1 MIRQIATKLDFP
13 TEAVD
18 YLAEQQTLLLS
29 NSKATA
35 LLGSAMDDLFMQ
47 NDPSLAEKLGTI
59 ATETGIHSYT
69 VDMIFLLLAAYP
81 LRYLYLQ
88 KGIDEKI
95 YIDTLKD
102 LKYKLMECK
111 KLHGVWGTFVGQR
124 WYPRFFRMELFA
136 LGRLQYET
144 KPFAMESY
152 KDLLKKD
159 EPVCNCHIPSSGTL
173 LKEDVIAS
181 LKQAYEFFPHLRRNG
196 ILPITCNSW
205 LLYPPVAEL
214 FKKDSNMEQFY
225 KIFEVLSTKE
235 QEHNTDFWRIFN
247 LPFSE
252 ENLQNAPEDSSL
264 QRNVK
269 AFLQAGNHLGAGLGI
284 ILFDGE
290 NILTQR

>member
-29 NSKATA
+29 NPKATA

-111 KLHGVWGTFVGQR
+111 KLHG
-124 WYPRFFRMELFA
+124 Y
-136 LGRLQYET
+136 
-144 KPFAMESY
+144 
-152 KDLLKKD
+152 
-159 EPVCNCHIPSSGTL
+159 
-173 LKEDVIAS
+173 
-181 LKQAYEFFPHLRRNG
+181 
-196 ILPITCNSW
+196 
-205 LLYPPVAEL
+205 
-214 FKKDSNMEQFY
+214 FY
-225 KIFEVLSTKE
+225 KEPDVQVILKDRMAMYQMEEGTRYSVDKKG
-235 QEHNTDFWRIFN
+235 NRILN
-247 LPFSE
+247 Y
-252 ENLQNAPEDSSL
+252 QG
-264 QRNVK
+264 K
-269 AFLQAGNHLGAGLGI
+269 
-284 ILFDGE
+284 
-290 NILTQR
+290 